1 MATQLN
7 TAPNPPVA
15 SATSTVVPTRKV
27 ANPDLGGDNADRSGP
42 HSSVITGASRLTALR
57 VDLLLDFRWRNRR
70 LGS

>member
-7 TAPNPPVA
+7 TAPNPRG
-15 SATSTVVPTRKV
+15 RKRNQHRCAGPEV